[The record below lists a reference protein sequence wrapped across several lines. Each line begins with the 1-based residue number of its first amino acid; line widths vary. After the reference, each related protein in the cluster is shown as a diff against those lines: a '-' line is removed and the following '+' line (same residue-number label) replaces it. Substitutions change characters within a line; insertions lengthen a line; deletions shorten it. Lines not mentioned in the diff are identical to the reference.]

1 MSILKELTSL
11 VADCFVKCGYS
22 EDLGVVT
29 VSDRP
34 ELCQFQCNGAFK
46 GAKLFRKAPVMIA
59 NEVAAVLSENEIISK
74 AEAVAPGFLNI
85 TVTDEYLLSKCNE
98 IFADENLGV
107 PQVESDTI
115 VIDYGG
121 PNIAKPL
128 HIGHLRSAIIGQA
141 LKQLCQAMGIKAVGD
156 VHLGDWGLQM
166 GLVIAELYERYE
178 NPAEI
183 EITAEMLNEIYPFA
197 SKKSKEDEQFKAK
210 AKANTAKLQSGDEEY
225 ISIWK
230 KLVAA
235 SCVDMKKNYERLG
248 VDFEYWYGESDAEKY
263 VPQLLDILN
272 EKQLLRES
280 EGAMVVD
287 VQKEDDKFE
296 LPPVI
301 IKKSDNSNIYA
312 TTDLATIIQRNQDFS
327 PSQIWYV
334 VDGRQSMH
342 FTQVFRCAYKAG
354 IVDESCNLEH
364 LGFGTMNGSDNKPYK
379 TRDGG
384 VMRLSDLL
392 DEAVA
397 TALENLS
404 KGNFESEE
412 ERIETANKLAVASI
426 KFGDL
431 INHRSKDYIFDIAKF
446 LTAEGK
452 TGAYLLYMV
461 TRIKSLLRK
470 STDSIENKIDG
481 IYDDCARELLLA
493 ISLSGESFVTALNEK
508 APNFICENAYR
519 LAVLFSRF
527 YTNNHIISETDENK
541 RKALLSLCVLTKLVI
556 EKHLAV
562 LGIETVDKM

>member
-1 MSILKELTSL
+1 MTILEELNSL
-11 VADCFVKCGYS
+11 VSDCFEKCGYS
-22 EDLGVVT
+22 RELGGVT

-46 GAKLFRKAPVMIA
+46 GAKLFKKAPIMLA
-59 NEVAAVLSENEIISK
+59 NDVAARLNEADIIK
-74 AEAVAPGFLNI
+74 TAEAVAPGFLNI

-98 IFADENLGV
+98 IWASEHLCV
-107 PQVESDTI
+107 PQVESRTV

-141 LKQLCQAMGIKAVGD
+141 LKQLAREMGINAVGD

-178 NPAEI
+178 NPADV
-183 EITAEMLNEIYPFA
+183 EITAQMLNEIYPFA
-197 SKKSKEDEQFKAK
+197 SKKSKEDEDFRAK
-210 AKANTAKLQSGDEEY
+210 AKANTAKLQSGDPEY
-225 ISIWK
+225 IAIWK

-235 SCVDMKKNYERLG
+235 SCEDMKKNYERLG

-263 VPQLLDILN
+263 VPTLLETLSEQN
-272 EKQLLRES
+272 LMYES
-280 EGAMVVD
+280 DGAMVVD
-287 VQKEDDKFE
+287 VAREEDKFE

-312 TTDLATIIQRNQDFS
+312 TTDLATIIQRKADFS
-327 PSQIWYV
+327 PAEIWYV
-334 VDGRQSMH
+334 VDGRQSLH

-354 IVDESCNLEH
+354 LVDEGCNLEH
-364 LGFGTMNGSDNKPYK
+364 LGFGTMNGADGKPYK

-392 DEAVA
+392 DEAQQ
-397 TALENLS
+397 TALEKLS
-404 KGNFESEE
+404 PDGFASDED
-412 ERIETANKLAVASI
+412 RIATAKKLSVASI

-461 TRIKSLLRK
+461 TRIKSLLK
-470 STDSIENKIDG
+470 KATDTTDNRITG
-481 IYDDCARELLLA
+481 IYDDCARDLLLA
-493 ISLSGESFVTALNEK
+493 ISLSGEAFMTALNEK

-527 YTNNHIISETDENK
+527 YTNNHIISETDDEK
-541 RKALLSLCVLTKLVI
+541 RRAMLSLCVLTKEII
-556 EKHLAV
+556 EKHLSV